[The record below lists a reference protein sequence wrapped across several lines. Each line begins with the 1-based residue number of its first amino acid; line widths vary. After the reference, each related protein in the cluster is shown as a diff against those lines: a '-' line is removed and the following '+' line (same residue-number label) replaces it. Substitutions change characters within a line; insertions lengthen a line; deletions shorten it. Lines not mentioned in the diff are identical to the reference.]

1 MSQTYDLRDR
11 IEHLESLTGDGTEL
25 VTVTVPNGKSLG
37 SIRERIAQEY
47 ASAENIKSDQTQDHV
62 QQALKRVQRILRRY
76 ERTPETGFV
85 VYAGVVDGDLI
96 STVFDDLPTPVAES
110 TYRCD
115 DHFDLTP
122 LVESITPN
130 ETFGLI
136 VIERGGAAIGRLVG
150 ERIIP
155 IRTFESQVM
164 GKSRAG
170 GQSAQRFERDRER
183 QVHEFFQQV
192 GAIATDAFTGDEGT
206 VTGLV
211 VGGTLAT
218 AKRFVSAGYL
228 DHRLHNRLL
237 GTYSVEYA
245 TVQGLDQLVEK
256 ADEQLLDAEQR
267 EGRERLDEF
276 YSRLRDGEL
285 VAYGA
290 EEVERATEFG
300 AVESVLIAS
309 TVPRDQRGELE
320 TAVEQQGGDGYVIDS
335 DTERGSRFVTAFS
348 GVGALLRFPVK

>member
-1 MSQTYDLRDR
+1 MSQTYDLRDQ
-11 IEHLESLTGDGTEL
+11 IEHLESLTGDGTEH

-37 SIRERIAQEY
+37 SIRERTAQEY
-47 ASAENIKSDQTQDHV
+47 ASAENIKSDQTQAHV

-76 ERTPETGFV
+76 ERTPETGLV

-96 STVFDDLPTPVAES
+96 STAFDDLPAPVMES

-115 DHFDLTP
+115 DHFDLAP
-122 LVESITPN
+122 LVEAVTPN

-136 VIERGGAAIGRLVG
+136 VIERGGAAIGRLIG

-164 GKSRAG
+164 GKFRAG

-192 GAIATDAFTGDEGT
+192 GDIATDAFISDEDM
-206 VTGLV
+206 VTGFV

-218 AKRFVSAGYL
+218 AKRFVSDGYL
-228 DHRLHNRLL
+228 DHRLRNRLL

-267 EGRERLDEF
+267 EGREQLDEF

-309 TVPRDQRGELE
+309 TVPRDQRGKLE
-320 TAVEQQGGDGYVIDS
+320 TAVEQQGGNGYMIDS
-335 DTERGSRFVTAFS
+335 DTERGSQFVTAFS

>member
-1 MSQTYDLRDR
+1 MSQTYDLRDQ
-11 IEHLESLTGDGTEL
+11 IDHLESLTGDGTEL
-25 VTVTVPNGKSLG
+25 VTVTVPNGKSVG

-47 ASAENIKSDQTQDHV
+47 ASAENIKSDQTRDHV

-76 ERTPETGFV
+76 ERTPETGLV

-115 DHFDLTP
+115 DHFDLTR
-122 LVESITPN
+122 LIEAVTPN

-192 GAIATDAFTGDEGT
+192 GDIATDAFTGDEGT

-218 AKRFVSAGYL
+218 AKRFVSDGYL
-228 DHRLHNRLL
+228 DHRLRNRLL

-267 EGRERLDEF
+267 EGRKRLDEF
-276 YSRLRDGEL
+276 YSRLRDGES
-285 VAYGA
+285 GCIRCRRG
-290 EEVERATEFG
+290 RASDR
-300 AVESVLIAS
+300 VW
-309 TVPRDQRGELE
+309 
-320 TAVEQQGGDGYVIDS
+320 GG
-335 DTERGSRFVTAFS
+335 
-348 GVGALLRFPVK
+348 

>member
-1 MSQTYDLRDR
+1 MSQTYDLRDQ

-25 VTVTVPNGKSLG
+25 VTVTVPNSKSLG

-47 ASAENIKSDQTQDHV
+47 ASAENIKSDQTRDHV

-76 ERTPETGFV
+76 ETTPESGLV
-85 VYAGVVDGDLI
+85 VYAGIVDGDLI
-96 STVFDDLPTPVAES
+96 STAFDDLPAPVTES

-122 LVESITPN
+122 LVEAVTPN

-192 GAIATDAFTGDEGT
+192 GDIATEAFTGDEGT
-206 VTGLV
+206 VTSLV

-218 AKRFVSAGYL
+218 AKRFVSDGYL
-228 DHRLHNRLL
+228 DHRLRNRLL

-256 ADEQLLDAEQR
+256 ADKQLLDAEQR

-276 YSRLRDGEL
+276 YSRLRAGEL
-285 VAYGA
+285 VAYGT
-290 EEVERATEFG
+290 EEVERAIEFG

-309 TVPRDQRGELE
+309 TVSRDHRGELE

-335 DTERGSRFVTAFS
+335 DTERGSQFVAAFS

>member
-1 MSQTYDLRDR
+1 MSQTYDLRDQ
-11 IEHLESLTGDGTEL
+11 IEQLESLTGDGTEL

-76 ERTPETGFV
+76 ERTPETGLV
-85 VYAGVVDGDLI
+85 VYAGIVDGDLI
-96 STVFDDLPTPVAES
+96 STAFDDLPTPVAES

-115 DHFDLTP
+115 DLFDLTP
-122 LVESITPN
+122 LIEAVTPD

-183 QVHEFFQQV
+183 QTHEFFQQV
-192 GAIATDAFTGDEGT
+192 GDIATDAFTGDEGT

-218 AKRFVSAGYL
+218 AKRFVSDGYL
-228 DHRLHNRLL
+228 DHRLRNRLL

-245 TVQGLDQLVEK
+245 TVQGLDQLVKK

-267 EGRERLDEF
+267 EGRKRLDEF

-309 TVPRDQRGELE
+309 TVPRNQREELK
-320 TAVEQQGGDGYVIDS
+320 TAVEQQGGDGYVIS
-335 DTERGSRFVTAFS
+335 GDTEHGSQFVNAFS

>member
-1 MSQTYDLRDR
+1 MSQTDDLREQ
-11 IEHLESLTGDGTEL
+11 IEQLEPLAGDGTEL
-25 VTVTVPNGKSLG
+25 VTVTVPNGKSLN

-47 ASAENIKSDQTQDHV
+47 ASAENIKSDQTRDHV

-76 ERTPETGFV
+76 EDTPENGLV
-85 VYAGVVDGDLI
+85 VYAGIVDGDLI
-96 STVFDDLPTPVAES
+96 STAFDDLPTPVAES

-122 LVESITPN
+122 LTEAVTPD

-136 VIERGGAAIGRLVG
+136 VIERGGAVIGRLVG

-183 QVHEFFQQV
+183 QVREFFQQV
-192 GAIATDAFTGDEGT
+192 SNVATDAFTGDEGA

-218 AKRFVSAGYL
+218 AKRFVSNGHL
-228 DHRLHNRLL
+228 DHRLRNRLL

-245 TVQGLDQLVEK
+245 TVQGLHQLVEK
-256 ADEQLLDAEQR
+256 AEEQLFDAEQR

-276 YSRLRDGEL
+276 YSRLRDGDR
-285 VAYGA
+285 VAYGV
-290 EEVERATEFG
+290 EEVERAIEFG
-300 AVESVLIAS
+300 AVEAVLVAS
-309 TVPRDQRGELE
+309 PVSRDQREELE
-320 TAVEQQGGDGYVIDS
+320 TAVEQQGGEGYVISS
-335 DTERGSRFVTAFS
+335 DTERGSQFTTAFG
-348 GVGALLRFPVK
+348 GVGALLRFPVN